1 VSSILRALVLGVLS
15 GVLLGGCAGPVE
27 QWIVDTRVHQGDTAL
42 GRGSLEEAQLAYR
55 LALKVDPQNARA
67 RAGYALVA
75 TQIADRQY
83 KAGHLDDALATIS
96 VAAKYDPQSVT
107 MQGLRSE
114 IEQAKIKREIVVPN
128 YPTYRDTGSQIQK
141 SYLQLK
147 TMNAQIIDSLKKF
160 DYNYNIVELNKAI
173 ANSYELNLDVARNT
187 NRLVTFRQ
195 LVESGVPA
203 SEQGTSAPASSTPT
217 SLLPLP

>member
-1 VSSILRALVLGVLS
+1 MLAHLRILILGICPAL
-15 GVLLGGCAGPVE
+15 LLGGCAGSVE
-27 QWIVDTRVHQGDTAL
+27 QWIVDTRVHQGDIAL
-42 GRGSLEEAQLAYR
+42 ERGSLDEAQLAYR

-67 RAGYALVA
+67 RAGYSLVA
-75 TQIADRQY
+75 TEIADRQY
-83 KAGHLDDALATIS
+83 KAGHLDDALATLL

-114 IEQAKIKREIVVPN
+114 IEQAKIKREIVVSN
-128 YPTYRDTGSQIQK
+128 YPTYRDTGAQIQK

-147 TMNAQIIDSLKKF
+147 VMNAQIISSLKKF

-173 ANSYELNLDVARNT
+173 ENSYELNQDVASNT
-187 NRLVTFRQ
+187 NRLVAFRQ

-203 SEQGTSAPASSTPT
+203 SEQGASAPVSSTPT